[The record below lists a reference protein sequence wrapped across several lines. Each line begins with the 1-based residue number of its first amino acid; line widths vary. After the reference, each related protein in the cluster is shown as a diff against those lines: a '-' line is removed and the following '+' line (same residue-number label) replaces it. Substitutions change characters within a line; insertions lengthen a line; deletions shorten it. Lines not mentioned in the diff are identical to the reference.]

1 MLGIPSGLTF
11 SVPLILSTRNVSYSD
26 QGTFSFALWPFSI
39 RLLWAPIVDSLSITR
54 IGRRKTWVVGCF
66 ITVGL
71 ILVSFAQY
79 VHNILQAD
87 REKNST
93 DIYILTLIFGTLVFL
108 IATQDIALD
117 AWSLDLLM
125 Q

>member
-1 MLGIPSGLTF
+1 
-11 SVPLILSTRNVSYSD
+11 VSYSD

-66 ITVGL
+66 IAVGL